1 MNVLALYQRIL
12 AIAQNGQTFGKDP
25 FDQERYQE
33 LERIAITLMSQLSD
47 HPIESIVDLFTSEQG
62 YATPKVDVR
71 AVITKNNQVLLVQD
85 TLTKEWSLPGGFAE
99 VGLSPIENIQ
109 LEVFEETGLEVA
121 VGSLLAVFDTQQTNS
136 PQTFQFYKLVFAC
149 EVLGGHF
156 QINHET
162 SQAAYFSWENL
173 PPLSQK
179 RTTLEQLHILQSLEN
194 NIHIDGGRVNA
205 NKSPND

>member
-71 AVITKNNQVLLVQD
+71 AVISKNNHVLLVQD

-121 VGSLLAVFDTQQTNS
+121 VGSLLAIFDTQQTNS

-194 NIHIDGGRVNA
+194 SIHIDGGRVNE

>member
-71 AVITKNNQVLLVQD
+71 AVISKNNQVLLVQD

-121 VGSLLAVFDTQQTNS
+121 VGSLLAIFDTQQTNS

-205 NKSPND
+205 NKSLND

>member
-71 AVITKNNQVLLVQD
+71 AVISKNNHVLLVQD

-121 VGSLLAVFDTQQTNS
+121 VGSLLAIFDTQQTNS

-205 NKSPND
+205 NKSLND